1 MKPWILR
8 AVPCILSAMLVSRF
22 ADQVSAT
29 IISSGDGNENT
40 TAPADDPGF
49 ANVGA
54 RTLGP
59 NQLDS
64 TVIYLGDSWVLT
76 ANHVGVFAVTLNGT
90 TYNPVG
96 GSSVRLTNPA
106 GSGKSSLTDLLMYRI
121 DGDPGLPRLTI
132 SEFAPPVGVDVVMI
146 GRGRDRDPNLTNW
159 NSSWVEVPN
168 PSTFSGYKFA
178 AGATIRWGTNV
189 VSETGQWQ
197 NDGSDF
203 LSVTTR
209 FDKVGTPF
217 EGQAVRGD
225 SGGGIFY
232 KNPSTNLWELA
243 GTILASGALAGQ
255 PLETA
260 VFNDVSY
267 SADLSAY
274 RSQILTINPLPG
286 DVNLDFVVNVF
297 DINMISSN
305 WGGPGPAGDAN
316 HDGIVN
322 IFDINVVSANW
333 TATSAAVAGSGV
345 SVSAVP
351 EPTAAV
357 LLAAGL
363 LAITPLWFR
372 SRVAKRTRGA

>member
-1 MKPWILR
+1 
-8 AVPCILSAMLVSRF
+8 MLVSAFSGR
-22 ADQVSAT
+22 VSGT
-29 IISSGDGNENT
+29 IISNGDGSGNT

-54 RTLGP
+54 RTLGL
-59 NQLDS
+59 NQFDS
-64 TVIYLGDSWVLT
+64 TAIYLGDSWVLT
-76 ANHVGVFAVTLNGT
+76 ANHVGAFAVTLNGT

-106 GSGKSSLTDLLMYRI
+106 GSGKSQFTDLLMYRI
-121 DGDPGLPRLTI
+121 DGDPGLPRLAI
-132 SEFAPPVGVDVVMI
+132 SEFSPPVGADVVMI
-146 GRGRDRDPNLTNW
+146 GRGRDRDPSLTNW

-178 AGATIRWGTNV
+178 ADSTIRWGTNV

-203 LSVTTR
+203 LSLTTR

-232 KNPSTNLWELA
+232 KNPATNLWELA
-243 GTILASGALAGQ
+243 GTILASGTLAGQ

-274 RSQILTINPLPG
+274 RNQILTINPLPG
-286 DVNLDFVVNVF
+286 DVNLDFAVNIF
-297 DINMISSN
+297 DINLISAH
-305 WGGPGPAGDAN
+305 WGGPGPEGDAN

-322 IFDINVVSANW
+322 IFDINMVSANW
-333 TATSAAVAGSGV
+333 TVTSAAVSGSAVGV
-345 SVSAVP
+345 SPLP
-351 EPTAAV
+351 EPATAA

-363 LAITPLWFR
+363 LAITPLWIR
-372 SRVAKRTRGA
+372 GRVAKRMRGA